1 MKTKLQPIGGI
12 ADSATGTATGTED
25 QATPIL
31 QASELSFGWSAERQV
46 LDSISLEIARGQ
58 TLAIL
63 GPNGAGKT
71 TLLSILTGKLA
82 PQRGQVVLEGLP
94 LSDYSAR
101 ERAWRI
107 AFLPQLEKLPF
118 NYRVLDFVLM
128 GRTPHM
134 EALALPGT
142 EDEKAARDALDSL
155 GMASFEERNIGEL
168 SGGEFQLVRIA
179 RCLAQGA
186 SILVLDEPVSM
197 LDPAHARQ
205 IADALAGL
213 AAVGKTII
221 YTTHDI
227 GLGIFLGGRALILA
241 QGRVQWEGESSGLR
255 DAEMLA
261 RAFGITFSMQ
271 EMPSVF

>member
-1 MKTKLQPIGGI
+1 MKTIPQPMRDSVDTAIRAGI
-12 ADSATGTATGTED
+12 ED
-25 QATPIL
+25 QELPIL
-31 QASELSFGWSAERQV
+31 QARGLSFGWSEEHPV
-46 LDSISLEIARGQ
+46 LKDVSLEVARGQ

-71 TLLSILTGKLA
+71 TLLSILTGKLV
-82 PQRGQVVLEGLP
+82 PQRGQVVLEGRF
-94 LSDYSAR
+94 LSTYSAR
-101 ERAWRI
+101 EQAWRI

-134 EALALPGT
+134 EIFALPGT
-142 EDEKAARDALDSL
+142 EDEKAAQAALNFL
-155 GMASFEERNIGEL
+155 GMASFKNRNIGEL

-205 IADALAGL
+205 IADALLGL
-213 AAVGKTII
+213 ISVGKTII
-221 YTTHDI
+221 YTTHNID
-227 GLGIFLGGRALILA
+227 LGIFLGGQALILA
-241 QGRVQWEGESSGLR
+241 EGKVQWKGHSSELS
-255 DAEMLA
+255 DVEMLK
-261 RAFGITFSMQ
+261 RAFGITFSMRKL
-271 EMPSVF
+271 PSVF

>member
-1 MKTKLQPIGGI
+1 MTVQPY
-12 ADSATGTATGTED
+12 
-25 QATPIL
+25 
-31 QASELSFGWSAERQV
+31 LSVRDIVFGWGDGPA
-46 LDSISLEIARGQ
+46 ILEGVGFDVARGQ

-71 TLLSILTGKLA
+71 SLLSILSGRIRPRAGSVRLEDRSLA
-82 PQRGQVVLEGLP
+82 TF
-94 LSDYSAR
+94 SAR
-101 ERAWRI
+101 ERARHI

-134 EALALPGT
+134 ESFALPGPD
-142 EDEKAARDALDSL
+142 DERAAHESL
-155 GMASFEERNIGEL
+155 GVLGMDSFENRNIGEL
-168 SGGEFQLVRIA
+168 SGGELQLVRIA

-186 SILVLDEPVSM
+186 SMLMLDEPASM
-197 LDPAHARQ
+197 LDPAHSRH
-205 IADALAGL
+205 IADALLAL
-213 AAVGKTII
+213 AAAGKTII

-241 QGRVQWEGESSGLR
+241 GGRAQWDGPAANLC

-261 RAFGITFSMQ
+261 RAYGIPFSVK
-271 EMPSVF
+271 ELPSTY